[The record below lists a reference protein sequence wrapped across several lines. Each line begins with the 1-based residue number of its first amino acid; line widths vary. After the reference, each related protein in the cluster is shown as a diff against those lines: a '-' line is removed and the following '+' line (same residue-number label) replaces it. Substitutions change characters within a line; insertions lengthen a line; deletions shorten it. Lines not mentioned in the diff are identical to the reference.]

1 MNKKEQNQ
9 KSLDSAIDTLKQVSV
24 NFATPKTIRKNITDL
39 TNELA
44 NDGEHAISVRA
55 ANAISVLDEITQD
68 PNLPSHVRV
77 TLWQA
82 VSILERIR
90 E

>member
-1 MNKKEQNQ
+1 MNTKEQNQ
-9 KSLDSAIDTLKQVSV
+9 KSLYDAITTLKQVSM
-24 NFATPKTIRKNITDL
+24 NFSTPKTIRKSITDL
-39 TNELA
+39 ANELT
-44 NDGEHAISVRA
+44 NDNNTISVRA
-55 ANAISVLDEITQD
+55 ANAISTLDEITQD

-77 TLWQA
+77 NIWQA

>member
-9 KSLDSAIDTLKQVSV
+9 KSLDNATNTLKQVSV
-24 NFATPKTIRKNITDL
+24 NFATPKTIRKNIADL
-39 TNELA
+39 INELA
-44 NDGEHAISVRA
+44 NDNHTISVRA
-55 ANAISVLDEITQD
+55 ANAISILDEITQD

-82 VSILERIR
+82 VSTLERIR

>member
-1 MNKKEQNQ
+1 MTTNEQNQ
-9 KSLDSAIDTLKQVSV
+9 KSLHDTIATLKQVSM
-24 NFATPKTIRKNITDL
+24 NFAAPKTIRKSITDL
-39 TNELA
+39 TNDLA
-44 NDGEHAISVRA
+44 SENDPISVRA
-55 ANAISVLDEITQD
+55 ANAISILDEITQD

-77 TLWQA
+77 TIWQA